1 MIFYE
6 KNSAVYAAEFSQL
19 DLFFYLSCFADSVA
33 YIVELCASYL
43 TVADNFDLSNLRG
56 MQRERLFNAYAIS
69 NSSYG
74 ECLGNT
80 AVSLGDN
87 RSFEELNSFTRTLDD
102 LVVNY
107 DRVTY
112 FELREFGL

>member
-1 MIFYE
+1 
-6 KNSAVYAAEFSQL
+6 
-19 DLFFYLSCFADSVA
+19 
-33 YIVELCASYL
+33 
-43 TVADNFDLSNLRG
+43 

-87 RSFEELNSFTRTLDD
+87 RSFKELNSLARTLNY
-102 LVVNY
+102 LVVNH

>member
-33 YIVELCASYL
+33 YIVELCASYF

-87 RSFEELNSFTRTLDD
+87 RSFKELNSLA
-102 LVVNY
+102 
-107 DRVTY
+107 
-112 FELREFGL
+112 